1 MLIDS
6 VCGNMLHYICM
17 DCQILDEILTGLPY
31 EFITGKKR
39 NYTVGI
45 LETVELVI
53 GSISNTVWPVFLPLV
68 MIVGLFLIVRTFTVI
83 QPQTSKPAKVD
94 AAHIVGPAVIS
105 LGAMIGTG
113 AIIGVIGSCSKL
125 VAAGQVQIEALAI
138 WALIGSLIM
147 VPVSYAETLIAKV
160 SQQTPKEYI
169 ANWLSPKLAMV
180 YAVGFCALHIF
191 GFGGFQFSGIDS
203 VVTIITGEYLDISLS
218 QVQRWLFIVLPLV
231 TAVSLVVLSRK
242 HHIFI
247 SAMTYMISI
256 AVGAY
261 IIFFIYFFIKTAGY
275 LPTYLA
281 GMGKGLLNPVNA
293 GLGMPM
299 GFILGIQRV
308 LQSSETGLGT
318 LGMSAR
324 EADSQP
330 REAAVVSLLPTCLTI
345 VVSILVTTYITSYG
359 QANGYITLPAEAIER
374 LKGYFVTA
382 SAIAGNFGLVVL
394 CIFSLLSGL
403 SVLLSS
409 YYFLSVLF
417 NSKENTNIIIYI
429 IAIFSAGTLAVFG
442 FNIVFDVV
450 DLLLF
455 VVCAINM
462 AALLV
467 FATKKWKDYKLE
479 D

>member
-1 MLIDS
+1 M
-6 VCGNMLHYICM
+6 YITYLKEKGTETM
-17 DCQILDEILTGLPY
+17 HILD
-31 EFITGKKR
+31 
-39 NYTVGI
+39 V
-45 LETVELVI
+45 VEKVI
-53 GSISNTVWPVFLPLV
+53 GAISGTVWPIFLPCV
-68 MIVGLFLIVRTFTVI
+68 MVVGLFLIIRTFTAI
-83 QPQTSKPAKVD
+83 QPATTKPAKVD

-113 AIIGVIGSCSKL
+113 AIIGVLGSCSKL
-125 VAAGQVQIEALAI
+125 VGAGQVNLEALAI

-160 SQQTPKEYI
+160 MQKTPKEYI
-169 ANWLSPKLAMV
+169 GMLLNPKLAMV

-203 VVTIITGEYLDISLS
+203 VVTIITGEYLHISLS
-218 QVQRWLFIVLPLV
+218 EVQRWLFIVLPLV
-231 TAVSLVVLSRK
+231 AAVSLVVLSRK
-242 HHIFI
+242 HHVFI

-261 IIFFIYFFIKTAGY
+261 IVFFVFFFIKTIDY
-275 LPTYLA
+275 LPTYLK
-281 GMGKGLLNPVNA
+281 GMVEGLMNPVNA

-324 EADSQP
+324 EADSEP
-330 REAAVVSLLPTCLTI
+330 REAAIVSLLPTCLTI
-345 VVSILVTTYITSYG
+345 VVSILVTTYIASYG
-359 QANGYITLPAEAIER
+359 EAHGLIAFPAEGIER
-374 LKGYFVTA
+374 LKGYFFTA
-382 SAIAGNFGLVVL
+382 QDIAGGFGLIVL

-409 YYFLSVLF
+409 YYFLSTLF
-417 NSKENTNIIIYI
+417 NGKENTNIIIYI

-462 AALLV
+462 AALTV
-467 FATKKWKDYKLE
+467 FAINKWKEYKL
-479 D
+479 DK

>member
-1 MLIDS
+1 M
-6 VCGNMLHYICM
+6 N
-17 DCQILDEILTGLPY
+17 ILG
-31 EFITGKKR
+31 
-39 NYTVGI
+39 
-45 LETVELVI
+45 TVEYII
-53 GSISNTVWPVFLPLV
+53 GTISGAVWPVFLPLV
-68 MIVGLFLIVRTFTVI
+68 MIVGLFLIIRTFTVI
-83 QPQTSKPAKVD
+83 QPQTTQPAKVD

-113 AIIGVIGSCSKL
+113 AIIGVLGSCSKL
-125 VAAGQVQIEALAI
+125 VGAGQVRLEALAI

-147 VPVSYAETLIAKV
+147 VPVSYAETLISKV
-160 SQQTPKEYI
+160 MQKTPKEYI
-169 ANWLSPKLAMV
+169 SMLLSPGLAMV

-203 VVTIITGEYLDISLS
+203 VVTIITGEYLHISLS
-218 QVQRWLFIVLPLV
+218 EVQRWLFIVLPLV
-231 TAVSLVVLSRK
+231 AAVSLIVLSRK
-242 HHIFI
+242 HHVFI
-247 SAMTYMISI
+247 GAMTYMITI

-261 IIFFIYFFIKTAGY
+261 IVFFIYFFIKTIDY
-275 LPTYLA
+275 LPVYLG
-281 GMGKGLLNPVNA
+281 GMLEGLANPINA

-324 EADSQP
+324 EADSLP
-330 REAAVVSLLPTCLTI
+330 REAAVVSLLPTCITI
-345 VVSILVTTYITSYG
+345 VLSILVTTYITSYG
-359 QANGYITLPAEAIER
+359 QANGLILLPDGAIER
-374 LKGYFVTA
+374 LKGYFMTA
-382 SAIAGNFGLVVL
+382 SSIAGNFGLVVL
-394 CIFSLLSGL
+394 CVFSLLSGL

-409 YYFLSVLF
+409 YYFLATLF
-417 NSKENTNIIIYI
+417 NGKETTNIIIYI

-462 AALLV
+462 AALTV
-467 FATKKWKDYKLE
+467 FAVNRWKEYKLNK
-479 D
+479 